1 MTEDERERAFRYTFR
16 RYDELGPVGL
26 TKARFRLRTK
36 ISSSGEMLPEV
47 FDELLEDLIAQ
58 NGWSQA
64 RALAYFEIIDIED
77 RI

>member
-1 MTEDERERAFRYTFR
+1 MTEGERERAFRYTIR
-16 RYDELGPVGL
+16 RYDVLGPAGL
-26 TKARFRLRTK
+26 AEARCRLRTK
-36 ISSSGEMLPEV
+36 ISNSSEMSPEV
-47 FDELLEDLIAQ
+47 FDELLEDLIVQ

>member
-1 MTEDERERAFRYTFR
+1 MTEGERERVFRYTFR
-16 RYDELGPVGL
+16 RYDVLGPAGL
-26 TKARFRLRTK
+26 AEARQRLRSK
-36 ISSSGEMLPEV
+36 ISKSAEMTPEL

-64 RALAYFEIIDIED
+64 RALAYFEVVDIED